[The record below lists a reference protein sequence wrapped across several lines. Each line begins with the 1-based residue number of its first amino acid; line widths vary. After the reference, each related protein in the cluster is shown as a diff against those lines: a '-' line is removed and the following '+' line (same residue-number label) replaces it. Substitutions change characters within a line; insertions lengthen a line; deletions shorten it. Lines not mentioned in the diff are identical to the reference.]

1 MPKWF
6 SSAKDKLVAFATGL
20 GAPGLFLISFLD
32 SSFLTF
38 PVINDLLLVQLS
50 IRHPG
55 RMVLYALMA
64 SAGSVGGC
72 IVLYLIA
79 RKGEEAVF
87 HRQAGKHGHAIRHW
101 VEQNGFTGMLFAALL
116 PPPVPFKIFVLAA
129 GVFEV
134 PFASFSLAVIIARL
148 ARYFAIGFLSVR
160 YGKEALPFLAG
171 HKFVVATGIAVVAGL
186 SYLASRFV
194 LKHRHPP
201 APPAKSFRGEAD
213 N

>member
-6 SSAKDKLVAFATGL
+6 NSAKGKLLAFATGL

-50 IRHPG
+50 IQHPR
-55 RMVLYALMA
+55 RMILYAFMA
-64 SAGSVGGC
+64 SAGSISGC
-72 IVLYLIA
+72 IMLYLIA
-79 RKGEEAVF
+79 RKGEEAGF
-87 HRQAGKHGHAIRHW
+87 HRRAGKHGHAIRHW
-101 VEQNGFTGMLFAALL
+101 VEQNGFAGMLFAALL

-134 PFASFSLAVIIARL
+134 PFASFGLAVTIARL
-148 ARYFAIGFLSVR
+148 ARYFVIGFLSVR
-160 YGKEALPFLAG
+160 YGKEALPFLAQ
-171 HKFVVATGIAVVAGL
+171 HKFAVVIGIIVLVGL
-186 SYLASRFV
+186 SYRASRFV

-201 APPAKSFRGEAD
+201 APPAK
-213 N
+213 